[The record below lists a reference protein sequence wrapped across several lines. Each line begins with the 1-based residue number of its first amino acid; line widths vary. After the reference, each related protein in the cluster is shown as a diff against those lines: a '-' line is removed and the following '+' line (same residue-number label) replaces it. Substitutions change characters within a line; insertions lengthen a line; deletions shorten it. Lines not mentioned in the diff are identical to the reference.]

1 MKHLKR
7 VDAKIRPFLSDL
19 DLGCSLLHLASD
31 MARPLERE
39 NATAEPERL
48 GDPRGAEERG
58 RLGAGLISDGGEI
71 EDAQL
76 RQPIEWLI
84 VYACL
89 DHIPPPLPCAPL
101 QGGQPVVGLVAERV
115 TAQVKIGE
123 VELGAE
129 RLFKE

>member
-7 VDAKIRPFLSDL
+7 VNAKIRPCLSDL

-76 RQPIEWLI
+76 RQPIELLI

-89 DHIPPPLPCAPL
+89 DHIPPPPPL
-101 QGGQPVVGLVAERV
+101 RAVAGRS
-115 TAQVKIGE
+115 ADSWARCRAGYRA
-123 VELGAE
+123 G
-129 RLFKE
+129 